1 MEKELL
7 HILQH
12 SLGVD
17 QYGQG
22 KQYRNHFAT
31 EPGSKDFPQC
41 QQLVDLG
48 LMEDLGKN
56 AIWGGMH
63 CFVVT
68 PKGIDSVALESPSP
82 PKISRSKKRYQEYS
96 RLADCFECFKD
107 FLLYDAERQREKRY
121 WGII

>member
-12 SLGVD
+12 SLGVN

-22 KQYRNHFAT
+22 NQYRNHFAT
-31 EPGSKDFPQC
+31 GPESKDFAKC

-48 LMEDLGKN
+48 LMKDLGKTK
-56 AIWGGMH
+56 IWDDMH

-68 PKGIDSVALESPSP
+68 PKGIDLIALESPLP
-82 PKISRSKKRYQEYS
+82 PKISRSKKRYQTYL
-96 RLADCFECFKD
+96 RLSECFDSFKD
-107 FLLYDAERQREKRY
+107 FLLRY
-121 WGII
+121 K